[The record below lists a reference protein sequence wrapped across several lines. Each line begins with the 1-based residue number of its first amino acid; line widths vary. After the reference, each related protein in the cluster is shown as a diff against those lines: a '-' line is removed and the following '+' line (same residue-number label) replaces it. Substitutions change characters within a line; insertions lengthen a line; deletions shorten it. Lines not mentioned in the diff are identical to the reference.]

1 MMGHGPQA
9 GLESLQALLGRF
21 GRVAV
26 AVSGGVDS
34 LTLAAAAHGRLSANA
49 TMFHAVSPAVP
60 PEATLRTRELA
71 QRLDWQLEVIE
82 AGEFSDPDYLRNPVN
97 RCYFCKSSLYRAIA
111 RRSKAV
117 IVSGTNLDD
126 LQDFRPGLEAAA
138 QLGVRHP
145 FVECGIGK
153 AAIRALASVLGLGG
167 IAELPA
173 SPCLSSRLETGIR
186 VTAASLS
193 LVHAVEGL
201 IERSIGAHTVR
212 CRIRDAG
219 VFVELDQVALARAT
233 GDEGAPLRERIEAL
247 CAARGRPGPV
257 RYAPYRTGSAF
268 LRNVARAP
276 A

>member
-1 MMGHGPQA
+1 
-9 GLESLQALLGRF
+9 
-21 GRVAV
+21 
-26 AVSGGVDS
+26 
-34 LTLAAAAHGRLSANA
+34 
-49 TMFHAVSPAVP
+49 MFHAVSPAVP
-60 PEATLRTRELA
+60 PEATARTRELA
-71 QRLDWQLEVIE
+71 QRLGWRLEVIE

-111 RRSKAV
+111 RRTDAV

-145 FVECGIGK
+145 FVECGIAK
-153 AAIRALASVLGLGG
+153 ASVRALASVLGLGEV
-167 IAELPA
+167 AELPA

-193 LVHAVEGL
+193 LVHAVERL
-201 IERSIGAHTVR
+201 VERSTGARTVR

-219 VFVELDQVALARAT
+219 VFVELDAAALALVT
-233 GDEGAPLRERIEAL
+233 SDDGAALRERIEAL

-268 LRNVARAP
+268 LREVAGARA
-276 A
+276 

>member
-1 MMGHGPQA
+1 MTSTDSQA
-9 GLESLQALLGRF
+9 GLEALHAFLDRIGP
-21 GRVAV
+21 VAV

-34 LTLAAAAHGRLSANA
+34 LTLAVAAHGRLGESA

-60 PEATLRTRELA
+60 PEATARTRVLA
-71 QRLDWQLEVIE
+71 ERLGWRLEVID

-97 RCYFCKSSLYRAIA
+97 RCYFCKASLYRAIA
-111 RRSKAV
+111 RRSAAV

-145 FVECGIGK
+145 FVECGIDK
-153 AAIRALASVLGLGG
+153 ASVRALASFLGLGEV
-167 IAELPA
+167 AELPA

-193 LVHAVEGL
+193 LVHAVESLVG
-201 IERSIGAHTVR
+201 RSMGTRTVR

-219 VFVELDQVALARAT
+219 VFVELDAAALGRTA
-233 GDEGAPLRERIEAL
+233 GDEGWRLRERIEAL

-257 RYAPYRTGSAF
+257 RFAPYRTGSAF
-268 LRNVARAP
+268 LRAAAGEP